1 MKIIALEGYTTNPG
15 DLSWE
20 GLNELGDVTIYDRT
34 SLTNEQ
40 EIIDRIGD
48 AEVVLT
54 NKAPLTKKVISA
66 CPSLKY
72 IGVLATGYNVVD
84 VKTAQEKNIVV
95 TNVPDYS
102 TQSVAQMT
110 IALLLEICQ
119 QVGHHNQAVH
129 EGKWEEH
136 PDWTFFDYPLIEL
149 SGKTIGII
157 GFGSIGQATAK
168 IAQAM
173 GMEVLAYNRS
183 QSEEGKKLATY
194 VELDELLEKS
204 DVISLHIPLVEET
217 EALINQD
224 TIFKMKDGVILLNTS
239 RGGLLDEEA
248 VAEALN
254 NGKIYAAGV
263 DVVSTESI
271 ESTNPLLKA
280 KNVFVT
286 PHIAWA
292 TKESRAR
299 LIEIA
304 VDNIKQFINGKPEN
318 VVSN

>member
-217 EALINQD
+217 EALINQE

>member
-1 MKIIALEGYTTNPG
+1 MKIIVLEGYTTNPG

-48 AEVVLT
+48 AEIVLT
-54 NKAPLTKKVISA
+54 NKAPLTKKVITA
-66 CPSLKY
+66 CSSLKY

-84 VKTAQEKNIVV
+84 MKTAQEKNIVV

-110 IALLLEICQ
+110 VALLLEICQ

-217 EALINQD
+217 NALINEE
-224 TIFKMKDGVILLNTS
+224 TIFKMKDRVILLNTA

-254 NGKIYAAGV
+254 KGKMYAAGV

-280 KNVFVT
+280 KNVFIT

-292 TKESRAR
+292 TKESRTR

-304 VDNIKQFINGKPEN
+304 VNNVRQFIEGKPKN
-318 VVSN
+318 VVSK

>member
-1 MKIIALEGYTTNPG
+1 MKITILEGYTTNPG

-20 GLNELGDVTIYDRT
+20 GLNKLGDLEVYDRT
-34 SLTNEQ
+34 SLTNEK

-48 AEVVLT
+48 AEIVLT
-54 NKAPLTKKVISA
+54 NKTPITKTVLEA
-66 CPSLKY
+66 CSSLKY

-84 VKTAQEKNIVV
+84 VKAAQEKDIVV
-95 TNVPDYS
+95 TNVPNYS

-110 IALLLEICQ
+110 FALLLEICQ
-119 QVGHHNQAVH
+119 QVGYHNQAVK

-136 PDWTFFDYPLIEL
+136 PDWTFYDYPLLEL
-149 SGKTIGII
+149 AGKTMGII

-168 IAQAM
+168 IAKAM

-194 VELDELLEKS
+194 VSLDEILEKS
-204 DVISLHIPLVEET
+204 DVLSLHIPLVKDT
-217 EALINQD
+217 EALINQE
-224 TIFKMKDGVILLNTS
+224 TISKMKDDVILLNTS
-239 RGGLLDEEA
+239 RGGLVDEEA

-254 NGKIYAAGV
+254 SGKIYAAGV

-280 KNVFVT
+280 KNVFIT

-299 LIEIA
+299 LIDIA
-304 VDNIKQFINGKPEN
+304 VDNVKQFLDGKSRN
-318 VVSN
+318 IVSN